1 MAHLGGFLLMDHKY
15 CSAIPAL
22 HKFSCSSVV
31 PAVNPCCRSSSVV
44 HPSWITK
51 SLTLQRCQWLSHCL
65 CSPGPAQKRLSTL
78 GSSVGLGSNV
88 PVLVRGEQ
96 DGFYYRGTIKEEKES
111 ERGMFLVEFA
121 KPLVS
126 QGRHP
131 VCVQKTAK
139 DDILEYVNR
148 VKHSLLPG
156 DKVLAPWE
164 PDMARY
170 GPGTILMGIETRDPL
185 RASEDVDIMVQFWNG
200 KRVKLPRGVALW
212 IPPSLWEKIVE
223 MIHMPFTSRVKTRE
237 SLDTKSCIIP
247 CSPKPAL
254 IPVWAV
260 HSLGKHCLPCSPCWP
275 HFHCC
280 CDGIWCSSAYK
291 RCIFCCHPHVDTW
304 WALPSRSVVFQSETE
319 ETESSSKPSPGLL
332 DPKDPKQ
339 EAIAAVPVSP
349 RYSDSE
355 LDLEPF
361 STKSSV
367 VDSAVNTSSGCL
379 EKPSLK

>member
-1 MAHLGGFLLMDHKY
+1 
-15 CSAIPAL
+15 
-22 HKFSCSSVV
+22 
-31 PAVNPCCRSSSVV
+31 
-44 HPSWITK
+44 
-51 SLTLQRCQWLSHCL
+51 
-65 CSPGPAQKRLSTL
+65 GPAQKRLSTL

-88 PVLVRGEQ
+88 PVLVRREQ
-96 DGFYYRGTIKEEKES
+96 DGFYYRGRIKEEKES
-111 ERGMFLVEFA
+111 GRGMFLVEFA

-126 QGRHP
+126 RGRHP

-148 VKHSLLPG
+148 MKHSLLPG

-185 RASEDVDIMVQFWNG
+185 RASEDEDIMVQFWNG

-212 IPPSLWEKIVE
+212 IPPSLWERIVE

-237 SLDTKSCIIP
+237 GLDTKSCIIP
-247 CSPKPAL
+247 CSPKPAP

-260 HSLGKHCLPCSPCWP
+260 HRLGKHCLPCSPCWP

-280 CDGIWCSSAYK
+280 CDGICCSLAYK

-319 ETESSSKPSPGLL
+319 ETESSSKPSPCLL

-339 EAIAAVPVSP
+339 EAIAAVAVSP
-349 RYSDSE
+349 HYSDSE

-379 EKPSLK
+379 EKPSLKDSARHNWKYWKRS